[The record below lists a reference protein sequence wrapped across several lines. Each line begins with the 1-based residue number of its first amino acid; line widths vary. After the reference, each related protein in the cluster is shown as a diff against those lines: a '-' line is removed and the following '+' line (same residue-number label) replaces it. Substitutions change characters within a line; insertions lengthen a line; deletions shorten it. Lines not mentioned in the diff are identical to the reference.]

1 MPRLPGRGGTLRSA
15 KARVFPWKP
24 TAIYVLLVAATAGGI
39 AAWDH
44 AYEARRTALLRP
56 PPPRELAKNL
66 VEDIIGP
73 GTVHDVTVDVKAG
86 TADIVVEDVLVKPG
100 QPRTEMEKNLTSEG
114 SLAIQ
119 LLRGQMHDLKAVTLH
134 LVKAGKPLA
143 TVRVDAA
150 HPSPVTEF
158 APTLRAP

>member
-1 MPRLPGRGGTLRSA
+1 MPRLAGAARAGKGRA
-15 KARVFPWKP
+15 FPWRP
-24 TAIYVLLVAATAGGI
+24 TAIYALLVVAAAGGV

-44 AYEARRTALLRP
+44 AYEARRAALLRP
-56 PPPRELAKNL
+56 PPPNVLAKNL

-73 GTVHDVTVDVKAG
+73 GTVHNVTLDEKAG

-100 QPRTEMEKNLTSEG
+100 KSRAEIEKDLASEG

-119 LLRGQMHDLKAVTLH
+119 LLRGQMRDLKVVTLH

-143 TVRVDAA
+143 TVRSDAA
-150 HPSPVTEF
+150 HPSPVTEYTPNL
-158 APTLRAP
+158 PTP

>member
-1 MPRLPGRGGTLRSA
+1 MPRLTGAVRAAKGRA
-15 KARVFPWKP
+15 FPWKP
-24 TAIYVLLVAATAGGI
+24 TAIYTLLVIAAAGGV

-44 AYEARRTALLRP
+44 AYEGRRAALLRP
-56 PPPRELAKNL
+56 PPPNVLAKNL

-73 GTVHDVTVDVKAG
+73 GTVHTVTVDEKAG

-100 QPRTEMEKNLTSEG
+100 TSRAEIEKDLASEG

-143 TVRVDAA
+143 TVRADSA
-150 HPSPVTEF
+150 HPSPVTEY
-158 APTLRAP
+158 APNLHTP